1 VSAWVEDPRE
11 PSGFRWD
18 PDAPT
23 INPTARQTLRFAD
36 DLAGQLGTVTDDE
49 WRDAHER
56 LIADMPG
63 LGHELAYMWDPQLDP
78 RSLVRPSEQDMAPGH
93 YRYDPNLDERFHGG
107 GFRG

>member
-1 VSAWVEDPRE
+1 VSAWVEDPAE
-11 PSGFRWD
+11 PSGWRWD

-23 INPTARQTLRFAD
+23 ADPTAAQTLPTVD
-36 DLAGQLGTVTDDE
+36 DLAGNLGTVTDDE

-56 LIADMPG
+56 LIADMPR
-63 LGHELAYMWDPQLDP
+63 LGHELAYVWNPQLAP
-78 RSLVRPSEQDMAPGH
+78 RNLVRPGEQDMAPGP

>member
-11 PSGFRWD
+11 PSGWRWD
-18 PDAPT
+18 PDAPAVD
-23 INPTARQTLRFAD
+23 PTATQPVD
-36 DLAGQLGTVTDDE
+36 DLAGNLGAVTDVE

-63 LGHELAYMWDPQLDP
+63 LSYELAYVWDPQLDP
-78 RSLVRPSEQDMAPGH
+78 RELVRPDEQDMAPGPH
-93 YRYDPNLDERFHGG
+93 RYDPNLDERFHGG